1 MGVAGWIRQ
10 ICSQISTNLNIL
22 DANPKVI
29 ALRRGPMFQRMSV
42 CHEQKP
48 LSSLQNDG
56 IVKNCIYST
65 LAHTSIFGLCFMSV
79 YQMKSNCYSLIY
91 SSLMKYN
98 WYKPPP
104 TVHARVAMKNFE
116 DLSGMLCNGS
126 IIQIRSKTLRS
137 TKLLAR
143 K

>member
-79 YQMKSNCYSLIY
+79 YQMKSNCYSLICY
-91 SSLMKYN
+91 SL
-98 WYKPPP
+98 
-104 TVHARVAMKNFE
+104 V
-116 DLSGMLCNGS
+116 LSHL
-126 IIQIRSKTLRS
+126 
-137 TKLLAR
+137 
-143 K
+143 